1 MRNYERMQ
9 SIEWELLD
17 ARIGIYSE
25 MDECDDERYEELDKV
40 VDALC
45 DASDA
50 IQKARCMYGA
60 LIDEKGDGED
70 EE

>member
-25 MDECDDERYEELDKV
+25 MDECMDDYERYEELYKV
-40 VDALC
+40 VDVLC
-45 DASDA
+45 DASEA

-60 LIDEKGDGED
+60 LINEKGDE
-70 EE
+70 